1 MRGTP
6 AAAQSRTHQGQT
18 GARKR
23 HKQNQNK
30 TDCYLIWGQ
39 RRNLQCSVPF
49 GFHDTMSENSENESQ
64 ELQSDSGEYERHPRP
79 GCIQEKKC
87 RCNDYPSSSKQQKS
101 SDFHV
106 SWFEYR
112 FTLLWRCS

>member
-6 AAAQSRTHQGQT
+6 AAAKPRIHQGQT

-39 RRNLQCSVPF
+39 RKNLQCSVPF
-49 GFHDTMSENSENESQ
+49 GFHDTMSADSENESQ
-64 ELQSDSGEYERHPRP
+64 DLQSDSGERERRPRS
-79 GCIQEKKC
+79 GRIQEKEC
-87 RCNDYPSSSKQQKS
+87 RCNDSPSGGEQQKS
-101 SDFHV
+101 RDSHV